1 MAASFFWPRK
11 ATKKIQNTKY
21 QPRIARINTDRTGLP
36 MPAGWSLKE
45 NRSVRIRVIRGL
57 YSVFFVS
64 LRVISWPLN
73 IAAGNQSVYTCL
85 PAKAGPC
92 NPWPVFCIFSCLLVC
107 FSGPSLLPLAI
118 NPCIS
123 VLSVACI
130 LYFPCRFVSFR
141 GHLIFAAGKKHSW
154 PF

>member
-1 MAASFFWPRK
+1 M
-11 ATKKIQNTKY
+11 KKIQNTKY

-73 IAAGNQSVYTCL
+73 IAAGNQSVYIRAIRGLYSVFFVPLRVISWPPYIAAGNQSVLTCL

-92 NPWPVFCIFSCLLVC
+92 YPWLVFCIFRAASCH
-107 FSGPSLLPLAI
+107 F
-118 NPCIS
+118 
-123 VLSVACI
+123 VAT
-130 LYFPCRFVSFR
+130 
-141 GHLIFAAGKKHSW
+141 
-154 PF
+154 